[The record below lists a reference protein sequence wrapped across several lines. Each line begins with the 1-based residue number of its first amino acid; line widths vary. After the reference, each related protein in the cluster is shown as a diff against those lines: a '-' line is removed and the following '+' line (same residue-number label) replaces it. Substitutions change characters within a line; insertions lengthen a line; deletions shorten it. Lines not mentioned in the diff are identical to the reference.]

1 MGIDRSE
8 KGELLFGLPR
18 PVGAM
23 AAALAACRRHF
34 VAVIG
39 FSALLNL
46 LFIVP
51 MMYMLQIY
59 DRVVPTRGGVTL
71 LFLTLILLFGLG
83 TLALLDFV
91 RSRLMVRGSVR
102 LNRYLAGVLLDTSLS
117 RQDRTFDA
125 VSRQSMREFDALRQ
139 ALSGPALL
147 ALADAP
153 WTPIYI
159 LICFVIHPWLGLLV
173 LVGAAALAIVALLN
187 QRATSGRLDQAN
199 EAAAKAYA
207 GQEQVLVSAEN
218 VRALG
223 MRRAIV
229 ERHLADRKQMIALQ
243 TEASLAGGSYVTISK
258 FLRLSLQSL
267 ALGVGAWLAIDD
279 KISAGAIFA
288 ASFLAG
294 RALQPV
300 DQLLA
305 SWPVVTRARTAYVKL
320 NEMLSAREAEIMLT
334 QLPDPKGRI
343 EAEGV
348 WVAEPNGQGAIL
360 QNISFRVEPGEVVAV
375 AGPSGAGKS
384 TLLRVLAG
392 ATRADRGMVRIDG
405 AKQADWDPER
415 LGSFIGFLPQDTS
428 LLAGTVKENIARF
441 QHGTGVDAD
450 AIAAAQAANAHDMI
464 LQLQGGYE
472 TFLGWGGKGLSAGQA
487 QRIGIARALYRSPPI
502 VLLDE
507 PNAHL
512 DMFGETQLVQTLNDL
527 KARGAAVIVVAHR
540 AGILAAVDKILV
552 LRDGRI
558 EAYGP
563 RDEVMAKLTGK
574 ESAGNI
580 PAKKAAS

>member
-8 KGELLFGLPR
+8 KGELPFGLPR
-18 PVGAM
+18 PVGPM

-34 VAVIG
+34 IAVIG

-59 DRVVPTRGGVTL
+59 DRVVPTRGSVTL
-71 LFLTLILLFGLG
+71 LFLTIILLFGLG
-83 TLALLDFV
+83 TLALLDLV

-102 LNRYLAGVLLDTSLS
+102 LNRYLAGALLDTSLS

-125 VSRQSMREFDALRQ
+125 VARQAMREFDALRQ
-139 ALSGPALL
+139 ALGGPALV

-153 WTPIYI
+153 WSPIYV
-159 LICFVIHPWLGLLV
+159 LLCFLIHPWLGLLL
-173 LVGAAALAIVALLN
+173 LVGASALAIVALLN
-187 QRATSGRLDQAN
+187 QRATTGRLEQAN

-223 MRRAIV
+223 MRRALV
-229 ERHLADRKQMIALQ
+229 ERHLAERKQMVVLQ

-258 FLRLSLQSL
+258 FLRLALQSL

-279 KISAGAIFA
+279 KISVGAIFA

-300 DQLLA
+300 DQVLA
-305 SWPVVTRARTAYVKL
+305 SWPVVTRARAAYVKL
-320 NEMLSAREAEIMLT
+320 NELLSAREAEIMLT

-360 QNISFRVEPGEVVAV
+360 SNIAFRVEPGEVVAI

-392 ATRADRGMVRIDG
+392 ATRADRGIVRIDG
-405 AKQADWDPER
+405 AKQADWDSER
-415 LGSFIGFLPQDTS
+415 LGGFIGFLPQDTS

-441 QHGTGVDAD
+441 QHGPGVDAD
-450 AIAAAQAANAHDMI
+450 AITAAQAAHAHDMI
-464 LQLQGGYE
+464 LKLPGGYE
-472 TFLGWGGKGLSAGQA
+472 TFLGWGGKGLSSGQA
-487 QRIGIARALYRSPPI
+487 QRIGIARALYRNPPI

-512 DMFGETQLVQTLNDL
+512 DAQGEAQLIQTLNEL
-527 KARGAAVIVVAHR
+527 KARGAAVIIVAHR

-552 LRDGRI
+552 LREGRM

-563 RDEVMAKLTGK
+563 RDDVIAQLSGRDDGGK
-574 ESAGNI
+574 I
-580 PAKKAAS
+580 TAKKTAS

>member
-1 MGIDRSE
+1 MGIDRSD

-23 AAALAACRRHF
+23 EAALAACRRHF

-51 MMYMLQIY
+51 MLYMLQVY
-59 DRVVPTRGGVTL
+59 DRVVPTRGATTL
-71 LFLTLILLFGLG
+71 FFLTIILLFGLG
-83 TLALLDFV
+83 TLALLDLV

-102 LNRYLAGVLLDTSLS
+102 LNRFLADALLDTSLS
-117 RQDRTFDA
+117 RQDRTLEA

-153 WTPIYI
+153 WSPIYI
-159 LICFVIHPWLGLLV
+159 LICFLIHPWLGLLV
-173 LVGAAALAIVALLN
+173 FVGAAILAVIAILN
-187 QRATSGRLDQAN
+187 QRATSKRLEQAN
-199 EAAAKAYA
+199 EAAAKTYA

-229 ERHLADRKQMIALQ
+229 QRHLADRAQMIELQ
-243 TEASLAGGSYVTISK
+243 TEASLAGGSYVTVSK
-258 FLRLSLQSL
+258 FLRLALQSL
-267 ALGVGAWLAIDD
+267 ALGAGAWLAIDD
-279 KISAGAIFA
+279 KISVGAIFA

-305 SWPVVTRARTAYVKL
+305 SWPVVIRARTAYVKL

-343 EAEGV
+343 DAEGI

-360 QNISFRVEPGEVVAV
+360 SNISFSVEPGEVIAV

-392 ATRADRGMVRIDG
+392 AARADRGTVRIDG

-415 LGSFIGFLPQDTS
+415 LGGFIGFLPQDTS

-441 QHGTGVDAD
+441 QYGPEVDAD
-450 AIAAAQAANAHDMI
+450 AIAAAQAANAHEMI
-464 LQLQGGYE
+464 LRLQGGYE

-487 QRIGIARALYRSPPI
+487 QRIGIARALYRNPPV

-512 DMFGETQLVQTLNDL
+512 DMFGETQLVQTLQDL
-527 KARGAAVIVVAHR
+527 KERGAAVIVVAHR

-552 LRDGRI
+552 LRDGRM

-563 RDEVMAKLTGK
+563 RDEIMAKLTGK
-574 ESAGNI
+574 ESAGHI
-580 PAKKAAS
+580 TAKKAAS

>member
-1 MGIDRSE
+1 
-8 KGELLFGLPR
+8 
-18 PVGAM
+18 
-23 AAALAACRRHF
+23 
-34 VAVIG
+34 
-39 FSALLNL
+39 
-46 LFIVP
+46 
-51 MMYMLQIY
+51 
-59 DRVVPTRGGVTL
+59 
-71 LFLTLILLFGLG
+71 
-83 TLALLDFV
+83 
-91 RSRLMVRGSVR
+91 
-102 LNRYLAGVLLDTSLS
+102 
-117 RQDRTFDA
+117 
-125 VSRQSMREFDALRQ
+125 
-139 ALSGPALL
+139 
-147 ALADAP
+147 
-153 WTPIYI
+153 
-159 LICFVIHPWLGLLV
+159 
-173 LVGAAALAIVALLN
+173 
-187 QRATSGRLDQAN
+187 
-199 EAAAKAYA
+199 
-207 GQEQVLVSAEN
+207 
-218 VRALG
+218 
-223 MRRAIV
+223 
-229 ERHLADRKQMIALQ
+229 MIALQ

-305 SWPVVTRARTAYVKL
+305 SWPVVTRARSAYIKL

-392 ATRADRGMVRIDG
+392 AARADRGIVRIDG

-415 LGSFIGFLPQDTS
+415 LGGFIGFLPQDTS

-441 QHGTGVDAD
+441 QYGPGVDAD

-464 LQLQGGYE
+464 LKLQGGYE

-487 QRIGIARALYRSPPI
+487 QRIGIARALYRNPPI

-512 DMFGETQLVQTLNDL
+512 DAAGEAQLVQTLNEL

-580 PAKKAAS
+580 TAKKAAS

>member
-1 MGIDRSE
+1 
-8 KGELLFGLPR
+8 
-18 PVGAM
+18 M

-34 VAVIG
+34 LAVVG

-51 MMYMLQIY
+51 MIYMLQIY
-59 DRVVPTRGGVTL
+59 DRVVPTRGAVTL
-71 LFLTLILLFGLG
+71 LFLTIILLFGLG
-83 TLALLDFV
+83 TLALLDLV

-117 RQDRTFDA
+117 RQDRTFEA
-125 VSRQSMREFDALRQ
+125 VARQSMREFDALRQ

-153 WTPIYI
+153 WSPIYV
-159 LICFVIHPWLGLLV
+159 LLCFLIHPWLGLL
-173 LVGAAALAIVALLN
+173 LLLGAGALALVARLN
-187 QRATSGRLDQAN
+187 QRATSGRLELAN
-199 EAAAKAYA
+199 DAAAKAYA

-223 MRRAIV
+223 MRKAMV
-229 ERHLADRKQMIALQ
+229 ERHLSERKQMLELQ

-267 ALGVGAWLAIDD
+267 ALGVGAWLAIDN

-288 ASFLAG
+288 SSFLAG

-305 SWPVVTRARTAYVKL
+305 SWPVVTRARTAYIKL
-320 NEMLSAREAEIMLT
+320 NEMLGARGAEVALT

-343 EAEGV
+343 EAQDV
-348 WVAEPNGQGAIL
+348 WVADPNGQGAIL
-360 QNISFRVEPGEVVAV
+360 SNISFRVDPGEVVAIV
-375 AGPSGAGKS
+375 GPSGAGKS

-392 ATRADRGMVRIDG
+392 ATRTDRGVVRIDG
-405 AKQADWDPER
+405 AKMADWDPER
-415 LGSFIGFLPQDTS
+415 LGGFIGFLPQDTS
-428 LLAGTVKENIARF
+428 LLAGTVKENIGRF
-441 QHGTGVDAD
+441 QRGPGVDAD
-450 AIAAAQAANAHDMI
+450 VIAAAQAAQAHDMI
-464 LQLQGGYE
+464 LKLAGGYE

-487 QRIGIARALYRSPPI
+487 QRIGIARALYRNPPI
-502 VLLDE
+502 ILLDE

-512 DMFGETQLVQTLNDL
+512 DAAGEAQLVQTLNEL
-527 KARGAAVIVVAHR
+527 KARGAAIIVVAHR
-540 AGILAAVDKILV
+540 AGILAAVDKVLV
-552 LRDGRI
+552 MRDGRI
-558 EAYGP
+558 EAFGA
-563 RDEVMAKLTGK
+563 RDEVMAKLSGRENSGRVTV
-574 ESAGNI
+574 
-580 PAKKAAS
+580 KKAAS